1 MYHFIIVGSGVGGS
15 TLYRE
20 LNEKYPDKK
29 VLLLEMGNE
38 RMKYN
43 TLKGEVQIL
52 YITSLGGSGLGAVGN
67 AMRAD
72 LRKVGIRG
80 SEIYP
85 EIERELKVREV
96 PDSHIRESIR
106 PLFDYGFKR
115 TPKFIDFEG
124 CTSCGMCA
132 RKACPFK
139 WTPLRFL
146 SDLNPYSKILSN
158 FYVSS
163 LSKDGGIFEVEG
175 YHLLTGKRMV
185 FRGEKVIVCGGGI
198 NSPRI
203 LSSILDNEHLGKNL
217 FVDTFI
223 TVGGILKNS
232 NLDRS
237 VPMALYK
244 RYDRFLLSPHYS
256 VHLYRRI
263 KRENR
268 DVKSKDIYGIM
279 VKIKDEGKGFVK
291 GEEIYKSITMKDE
304 KLLSK
309 GIKKASDILQDMG
322 VEKIYTTIIRGSH
335 PGGTCAMG
343 KVVNKN
349 FETEVED
356 LYVCDA
362 SVFPESPGLPPILGI
377 IAMGKKLG
385 NIL

>member
-1 MYHFIIVGSGVGGS
+1 VYHFIIVGSGVGGC

-132 RKACPFK
+132 RKICPYK
-139 WTPLRFL
+139 WTPRRFL
-146 SDLNPYSKILSN
+146 NTQNPSSKIVTN
-158 FYVSS
+158 FHVSS
-163 LSKDGGIFEVEG
+163 ISREGDIFKVEG
-175 YHLLTGKRMV
+175 YHLLEGKRRV
-185 FRGEKVIVCGGGI
+185 FQGERVIVCGGGI

-203 LSSILDNEHLGKNL
+203 LSTILDNEHLGSNL
-217 FVDTFI
+217 FVDIFL
-223 TVGGILKNS
+223 TVGGVLENCD
-232 NLDRS
+232 LDRS

-244 RYDRFLLSPHYS
+244 RYKGFLLSPHYS
-256 VHLYRRI
+256 FHLYRSI
-263 KRENR
+263 KREKK
-268 DVKSKDIYGIM
+268 DVRSGDIYGIM
-279 VKIKDEGKGFVK
+279 VKIGDEGRGFVK
-291 GEEIYKSITMKDE
+291 GNRVYKEVGERDKR
-304 KLLSK
+304 LLSR
-309 GIKKASDILQDMG
+309 GIEEASKILQDMG
-322 VEKIYTTIIRGSH
+322 VEEIHRTVLRGSH

-343 KVVNKN
+343 KVVDKN
-349 FETEVED
+349 FETEVEN

-377 IAMGKKLG
+377 VAMGKKLG
-385 NIL
+385 GIL

>member
-1 MYHFIIVGSGVGGS
+1 MYHFIVIGSGVGGS
-15 TLYRE
+15 TVFKE
-20 LNEKYPDKK
+20 LNRKYPSKRI
-29 VLLLEMGNE
+29 LLLEMGDKKI
-38 RMKYN
+38 KYN
-43 TLKGEVQIL
+43 VIDSDVQIL

-67 AMRAD
+67 AIRID
-72 LRKVGIRG
+72 LKKVGIKDR
-80 SEIYP
+80 EIYE
-85 EIERELKVREV
+85 EIERELNVKEV
-96 PDSHIRESIR
+96 PDSHINEKSRL
-106 PLFDYGFKR
+106 LFDYGFER
-115 TPKFIDFEG
+115 TPKFIDFDR

-256 VHLYRRI
+256 IHLYRRI

-291 GEEIYKSITMKDE
+291 GEEIYKSITMRDE